1 MAWYI
6 SVLNMEIQVAET
18 ACLYKKNRSH
28 FLCNLAAKAREL
40 GLANWCTMLEFA
52 S

>member
-18 ACLYKKNRSH
+18 ACLYKKN
-28 FLCNLAAKAREL
+28 CNLAAKAREL